1 MDDQPNNKARAF
13 RAVLHPHRSL
23 SPRGFVVLMGAVG
36 GVSFVTGAAFLAIG
50 AWPVFGFFGLDVAL
64 IYVAFKL
71 NYRAGKAYEVIELTP
86 ELLSLTRVAAGGAT
100 ERFEFNPYWARV
112 RLSERPD
119 GRNDIAIASHG
130 NELPFGRLLNN
141 DERREFA
148 AVLESA
154 LVDARSTTARA

>member
-1 MDDQPNNKARAF
+1 MDDQPSNAARGF

-23 SPRGFVVLMGAVG
+23 SPRGFVVLMSAIGAV
-36 GVSFVTGAAFLAIG
+36 SFITGLAFLAIG

-86 ELLSLTRVAAGGAT
+86 ELLSLKRVTPSGAT
-100 ERFEFNPYWARV
+100 ETFEFNPYWARV

-119 GRNDIAIASHG
+119 GRNDLAIASHG

-154 LVDARSTTARA
+154 LVDARCATAKA